1 MKKRNALYILS
12 LLLVLIQ
19 LGSHAQTIGGNSSY
33 NFLKLPGG
41 PQNTALGGI
50 NISNQNKDI
59 NIANQN
65 PALLRDSM
73 DAQLSASFNAFFA
86 GIGNYHLMY
95 VKNIPPL
102 KMQLA
107 AAVIFFNY
115 GKTTATDAAGNI
127 MGSFHPMDY
136 VVTISAAQEFKP
148 QWHYGINLKYI
159 QSAYGQYTSN
169 GIAGDF
175 GITYTDE
182 NKFIQVGFLAKNMGS
197 QIKAYGTE
205 KEDLPFDVQLGLS
218 KKLSSIPLQFSITLH
233 HLHQFD
239 IRYQDST
246 FNENIYSDNSANKK
260 FTTDKIFRH
269 VVLATQ
275 FYIGDKIELTVGY
288 NHLRRTEL
296 KISSGS
302 NGFNGVSFGLG
313 VLFNKIQF
321 RYATGY
327 YQNTKGYHQ
336 FGINMNLREYFN
348 WKQ

>member
-1 MKKRNALYILS
+1 MQQRKS
-12 LLLVLIQ
+12 LLIVSLALAFIQ
-19 LGSHAQTIGGNSSY
+19 QCSFTQTIGGNSSY
-33 NFLKLPGG
+33 NFLKLPTT
-41 PQNTALGGI
+41 PQTSALGGI

-59 NIANQN
+59 SIASQN

-73 DAQLSASFNAFFA
+73 DAQIAAAFNLFFA

-95 VKNIPPL
+95 VKNSLPL

-107 AAVIFFNY
+107 AAVNFFNY
-115 GKTTATDAAGNI
+115 GKTIATDAAGNI
-127 MGSFHPMDY
+127 MGSFHPVDY

-148 QWHYGINLKYI
+148 QWHYGLNLKYI
-159 QSAYGQYTSN
+159 ESNYGQYTSN

-205 KEDLPFDVQLGLS
+205 KEDLPFDVQLGFS
-218 KKLSSIPLQFSITLH
+218 KKLSSIPLQVSITLH

-239 IRYQDST
+239 IRYQDTSL
-246 FNENIYSDNSANKK
+246 NENIFSENPSNKK
-260 FTTDKIFRH
+260 YTIDKIFRH
-269 VVLATQ
+269 VILATQ

-288 NHLRRTEL
+288 NHLRRSEL

-302 NGFNGVSFGLG
+302 NGFNGFSLGLG

-321 RYATGY
+321 RYASGY
-327 YQNTKGYHQ
+327 YQNSKGYHQ

-348 WKQ
+348 WKH